1 MARSKVWKYYDK
13 LDHNTAQC
21 QLCERIIKT
30 CGNTSNLMKHIKTHP
45 QINVNN
51 DDAQVVRGMF
61 KRHGDDM
68 RRRFRKVPHLKEHHQ
83 IKMKEENQAVSSF
96 MAKSEEDEAAS
107 VYDLET
113 VESVTY
119 GWANT
124 IDEDPSQSPTTEDI
138 IEFEPKHVNDGSLYQ
153 LNEQVE
159 QLPQTDEDQIPL
171 ADEDQTVVTVYQSP
185 SSPQPT
191 ASSGTQS
198 LLSQLA
204 YFVCRDRHPVDV
216 ILGEGLKHLMQ
227 SSSPQL
233 VFQTWPTVA
242 QLSAHI
248 ETQRQVQVTK
258 LRRKLAAKSILS
270 LSCAIHENNC
280 LEVVAHFHEN
290 RVPQSRTLAVQM
302 LTEHYNVKQIVDHL
316 ESTCQRFDIQ
326 KSVIACL
333 VTEGDD
339 SLLEKAVG
347 TFLGEQRHVP
357 CLGHLMN
364 NLLTDIMKRPEFY
377 NLVEKIRLKMKKK
390 RDPISQCP
398 LSAYETLEQCVRM
411 EGNVLSPTEVDHA
424 QQLISIVKPLTSS
437 LRELSRKCPEQKNLA
452 SQTLPMI
459 YTMIEELKRRP
470 ISSIELNLVYECR
483 MFIVRRL
490 EACFECLEKNEHLAL
505 STLLDPRFRNT
516 PFQSGSL
523 VANYM
528 THLYELRQEELDQ
541 NDHIIVD
548 PEDDSVEDYNI
559 WSAYN
564 SHCREKYKRNNSTH
578 HDEEDDEI
586 ASYFYDPLCNVQS
599 EPMLLWKDMA
609 NLHPFLHR
617 LAKRYLHIPAAAKRL
632 RWGESNRRCSY
643 HLLGENMENI
653 LFMAD
658 VPFNDW

>member
-68 RRRFRKVPHLKEHHQ
+68 RRRFRKLPHQKDHHQ
-83 IKMKEENQAVSSF
+83 IKSKGELHAVSSLIG
-96 MAKSEEDEAAS
+96 KSDDEEAVS
-107 VYDLET
+107 VYDLETVET

-119 GWANT
+119 GW
-124 IDEDPSQSPTTEDI
+124 EDPSQSPTTENI
-138 IEFEPKHVNDGSLYQ
+138 IEFEPKHVNNAGLYP
-153 LNEQVE
+153 LNEQDE
-159 QLPQTDEDQIPL
+159 QLPQTDDDQIFF
-171 ADEDQTVVTVYQSP
+171 ADEDHTMETVYQSP

-191 ASSGTQS
+191 TSSSGTQT

-204 YFVCRDRHPVDV
+204 YFVCRDRHPVEV
-216 ILGEGLKHLMQ
+216 ILGEGFKHLMQ
-227 SSSPQL
+227 SSSQWG
-233 VFQTWPTVA
+233 FQPWPTVD

-248 ETQRQVQVTK
+248 ETQRQAQVAR
-258 LRRKLAAKSILS
+258 LRRKLAANSILS

-280 LEVVAHFHEN
+280 LEVVAHYHEN
-290 RVPQSRTLAVQM
+290 RIPQSRILSVQM

-316 ESTCQRFDIQ
+316 ESTCQRFDIE

-357 CLGHLMN
+357 CLGHLLN
-364 NLLTDIMKRPEFY
+364 TLLMDILKRPEFY

-398 LSAYETLEQCVRM
+398 LFAYKTLEKCVQM
-411 EGNVLSPTEVDHA
+411 EGNVLSATEIKQA
-424 QQLISIVKPLTSS
+424 QQLISIIKPLTSS
-437 LRELSRKCPEQKNLA
+437 LRELSRNCPERKNIA

-470 ISSIELNLVYECR
+470 ISTIELNMIYECR

-490 EACFECLEKNEHLAL
+490 EVCFESLEKNEYLAL

-541 NDHIIVD
+541 NDHIIND

-564 SHCREKYKRNNSTH
+564 SHCREKYNRNNSTH
-578 HDEEDDEI
+578 PDEKDDEI
-586 ASYFYDPLCNVQS
+586 A
-599 EPMLLWKDMA
+599 
-609 NLHPFLHR
+609 NLPSDIFIYQQLQNNSTGV
-617 LAKRYLHIPAAAKRL
+617 I
-632 RWGESNRRCSY
+632 
-643 HLLGENMENI
+643 HLTVDAI
-653 LFMAD
+653 IIF
-658 VPFNDW
+658 